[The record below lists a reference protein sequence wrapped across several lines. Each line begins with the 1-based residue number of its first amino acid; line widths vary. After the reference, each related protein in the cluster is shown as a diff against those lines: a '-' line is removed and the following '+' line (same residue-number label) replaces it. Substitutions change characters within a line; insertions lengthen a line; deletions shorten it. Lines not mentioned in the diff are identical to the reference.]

1 MAIAIRVLP
10 FFLLALG
17 MFLYPQDVVSSAATG
32 LALWWKYVL
41 PALLPFFILS
51 ELLMGA
57 GFVHFLGV
65 LLEPLMRPVFHLP
78 GKASFVVA
86 MGYTSG
92 IPIGAVLTTKLR
104 QQNQLSQV
112 EGERLLAFTSNPSPG
127 FMFGAVASGMLGKP
141 ELGIVLA
148 GSVYLSNLIVG
159 IVFRFYRYQ
168 AATEGGSNYSFSFK
182 RAWQELSRAQNED
195 GRPFGQLLGDAVRQS
210 VNTVLLIGGF
220 ITFFSVL
227 INILNISGITS
238 LLAYILNS
246 LTRGLLTLQ
255 MTTSLLNALFE
266 TTLGC
271 RTSIQTFLDLHIQIA
286 VLSAVMGWGGLSVF
300 AQVASFTSGT
310 DCRFSAFFIGR
321 VLQTLLAPILSQ
333 FLLHFINLPAA
344 ASIPGLSHMMSSTIT
359 ASLLTWRYS
368 VWVFCGFMMLFLGI
382 ILWFRFQPQR

>member
-32 LALWWKYVL
+32 LTLWWKYVL

-159 IVFRFYRYQ
+159 IIFRFYRYQ
-168 AATEGGSNYSFSFK
+168 ATERNSSYSFSFK

-271 RTSIQTFLDLHIQIA
+271 RTSIQTFSDLNIQIA
-286 VLSAVMGWGGLSVF
+286 VLSAVMAWGGFSVF
-300 AQVASFTSGT
+300 AQVASFTSST

-321 VLQTLLAPILSQ
+321 VLQTFLAPILSQ

-344 ASIPGLSHMMSSTIT
+344 ASLPGLKSIMSSSIT

-368 VWVFCGFMMLFLGI
+368 VWVFCGFIMLFLGI
-382 ILWFRFQPQR
+382 ILWLRFQPQR

>member
-1 MAIAIRVLP
+1 MAIAMRILL

-17 MFLYPQDVVSSAATG
+17 MFFYPQDVVNSAATG
-32 LALWWKYVL
+32 LTLWWKYVL

-57 GFVHFLGV
+57 GLVHFLGI

-78 GKASFVVA
+78 GKASFIVA

-92 IPIGAVLTTKLR
+92 IPIGAVLTSKLR
-104 QQNQLSQV
+104 HQNLLTQV

-141 ELGIVLA
+141 ELGFVLA

-159 IVFRFYRYQ
+159 ILFRFYRYQ
-168 AATEGGSNYSFSFK
+168 AAEGNAHFSFSFK
-182 RAWQELSRAQNED
+182 KAWQELIRAQNED

-227 INILNISGITS
+227 INMLNATHITAG
-238 LLAYILNS
+238 LAHIFEP
-246 LTRGLLTLQ
+246 LTGGLLNLQ
-255 MTTSLLNALFE
+255 IITSLLNALFE

-271 RTSIQTFLDLHIQIA
+271 RTSIQTFSDLQVQVA
-286 VLSAVMGWGGLSVF
+286 VLSAVMAWGGLSVF
-300 AQVASFTSGT
+300 AQVASFTSST
-310 DCRFSAFFIGR
+310 DCRFSAFFLGR
-321 VLQTLLAPILSQ
+321 VLQALIAPILSQ
-333 FLLHFINLPAA
+333 FLLHFIDLPAA
-344 ASIPGLSHMMSSTIT
+344 SSISGLQSIMSSSVT
-359 ASLLTWRYS
+359 ASLQTWRFS
-368 VWVFCGFMMLFLGI
+368 AWVFCGFMIIFLGI
-382 ILWFRFQPQR
+382 ILWFKFQPQR